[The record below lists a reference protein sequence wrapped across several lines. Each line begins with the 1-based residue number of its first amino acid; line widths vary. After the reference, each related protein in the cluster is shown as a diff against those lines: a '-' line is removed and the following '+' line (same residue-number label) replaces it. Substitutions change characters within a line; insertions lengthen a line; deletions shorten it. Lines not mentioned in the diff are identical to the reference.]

1 MILMRD
7 LMMIPLDAFRDINEG
22 QVPQIE
28 WASLRDNMAEGRVG
42 WSFLNDVRN
51 QSKIDGPWWL

>member
-1 MILMRD
+1 
-7 LMMIPLDAFRDINEG
+7 MMIPLDMFGDINEG

-28 WASLRDNMAEGRVG
+28 WASLQDNIAEAKVG
-42 WSFLNDVRN
+42 WSFLNDIRN